1 MYYKYLSPSSPP
13 LTCPCD
19 RRDDGLYDGGGHA
32 APELSCRDH
41 EAADNTHIN
50 IHGNKIEPSDSRGFT
65 QAVVLG
71 CGQCVEGGDDGGDG
85 DDVRHVLLCC
95 DADCRD

>member
-1 MYYKYLSPSSPP
+1 MMVVATLHPNSPVGIMKQ
-13 LTCPCD
+13 LTT
-19 RRDDGLYDGGGHA
+19 LI
-32 APELSCRDH
+32 
-41 EAADNTHIN
+41 IN
-50 IHGNKIEPSDSRGFT
+50 IHGNQIEPSDSRGFT